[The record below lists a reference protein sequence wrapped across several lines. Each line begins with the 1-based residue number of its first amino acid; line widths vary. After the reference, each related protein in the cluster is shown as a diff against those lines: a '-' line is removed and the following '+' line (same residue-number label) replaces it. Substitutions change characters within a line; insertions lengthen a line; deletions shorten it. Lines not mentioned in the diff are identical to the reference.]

1 MRGAR
6 ERYRGFGDLLDHTLL
21 ELACRIGAAAALLE
35 FDVRQPRLLVGVA
48 LHPPLEHGSRR
59 QNVSDHLLEVCV
71 FVPRGEGGRSSTRAD
86 RREGV
91 M

>member
-1 MRGAR
+1 MRGER
-6 ERYRGFGDLLDHTLL
+6 ERYRGLGDLLNHALVQ
-21 ELACRIGAAAALLE
+21 LACRVGAAAALLE

-48 LHPPLEHGSRR
+48 LHPPLEDGARR

-71 FVPRGEGGRSSTRAD
+71 FVPRGEDGHSSTRAD